1 MDRWRYLPRLLRLLW
16 ELGPREMTLLALFS
30 LAGGLL
36 PILTLFLLQQLVDRV
51 VGVISGTVP
60 MAIATFWL
68 AGLFVASVLQA
79 YCDFWENGW
88 LGFNRT
94 IRERIRARAQ
104 ERVLAAVS
112 RLSLAA
118 FERPAFYDQL
128 HRAQRGI
135 DTRLL
140 RTVECLLPIGAD
152 VIAVVGLLLYVG
164 SASWLFP
171 VLLVVGLCPVAAVR
185 ARNLQRRYELER
197 KQTASERTLR
207 YLGELMVE
215 RKAAAE
221 IRLFGLQRYLRERR
235 EHLFLQLRNDRLAQS
250 RRQVRSSLLAM
261 SGEQLTYGAVLVGVV
276 ALIAR
281 GTLSVGHF
289 ASYWGAAERFRKTLS
304 YLFWSVAVLDSN
316 LRALGD
322 LFETLDSEEEA
333 RFARALGARRSA
345 LGPTMAGPP
354 STQQVPS
361 HPAERRAPS
370 AERCLSPTI
379 AFRSVVFRYPGSD
392 RPVLEGIDLEIRAG
406 ERIALVGE
414 NGAGKS
420 TLAKLLLGL
429 YSPTA
434 GCITVDGT
442 DLGEI
447 DRGLWRAQVT
457 AVFQDYVQYQLTAR
471 ENIGFG
477 DLRRLDDLE
486 AIRTAAVKS
495 GADGVIA
502 GLPEGY
508 ETVLGKA
515 YDEAGQDLSM
525 GQWQKLAIA
534 RAYLRDAWV
543 LVLDEPTAAL
553 DARAEVEVYRQF
565 RDMSQGKSVLLISHR
580 LGAARLADRIVVLEG
595 GRIVEQGAHEELMAR
610 AGRYA
615 RLYAVQAGWYGEAA
629 PHSSPSM

>member
-60 MAIATFWL
+60 FAVATFWL
-68 AGLFVASVLQA
+68 AGLFVASLLQA

-94 IRERIRARAQ
+94 TRERIRARAQ
-104 ERVLAAVS
+104 ERVLAVVS

-171 VLLVVGLCPVAAVR
+171 VLLVAGLCPLAAVR

-215 RKAAAE
+215 RKAAPE

-250 RRQVRSSLLAM
+250 RRQIRSSLLAM

-322 LFETLDSEEEA
+322 LFETLDSEGEA
-333 RFARALGARRSA
+333 TGRR
-345 LGPTMAGPP
+345 GDGV
-354 STQQVPS
+354 VPLQ
-361 HPAERRAPS
+361 AEAQRSRGRRGGD
-370 AERCLSPTI
+370 LVPTI

-392 RPVLEGIDLEIRAG
+392 RPVLDGIDLEIRAG

-434 GCITVDGT
+434 GCMTVDGT

-447 DRGLWRAQVT
+447 DRGLWRARVT

-486 AIRTAAVKS
+486 AIRRAAVKS
-495 GADGVIA
+495 GADAVVA

-580 LGAARLADRIVVLEG
+580 LGAARLADRIVVLEE
-595 GRIVEQGAHEELMAR
+595 GRIAEQGTHEALMAR